1 MRGLLDVMGWT
12 DGYLRVSD
20 VGNKYRFADSSSMP
34 SRRGAEARHVY
45 AGDRSDPEALNI
57 FVKATVGSLCYV
69 SRMPSGPDGEF
80 RLGVLVEKAALAE
93 DGRPRPR
100 FIRMDDV
107 FSARFEGDVAV
118 FPSRDEILRRYEE
131 KRRERPDQIIVAP
144 VRTPRVVP
152 SNRLEEYHL
161 PLRIARRTAP
171 IGRIRLLCTA
181 ETAENAGKQR
191 NRENRNGPH
200 PLI

>member
-1 MRGLLDVMGWT
+1 MGWT

-34 SRRGAEARHVY
+34 SRREEEVRHVY
-45 AGDRSDPEALNI
+45 TGDRSDPEALNI

-131 KRRERPDQIIVAP
+131 KRRERPDSDYSRPGPHSPGGPFKPVGRVPPSAP
-144 VRTPRVVP
+144 DRPKNG
-152 SNRLEEYHL
+152 S
-161 PLRIARRTAP
+161 
-171 IGRIRLLCTA
+171 
-181 ETAENAGKQR
+181 
-191 NRENRNGPH
+191 NRENTPPSHRGDGGKRRETTKPREQEWS
-200 PLI
+200 PPPDL